1 MIKIFCQ
8 FQFTSMSL
16 ALLNLEFS
24 KAKGHKKK
32 AVRFYHLIDRWK
44 ICFDF
49 NKYDRIKSD
58 ILQNLKHKY

>member
-1 MIKIFCQ
+1 
-8 FQFTSMSL
+8 MSL